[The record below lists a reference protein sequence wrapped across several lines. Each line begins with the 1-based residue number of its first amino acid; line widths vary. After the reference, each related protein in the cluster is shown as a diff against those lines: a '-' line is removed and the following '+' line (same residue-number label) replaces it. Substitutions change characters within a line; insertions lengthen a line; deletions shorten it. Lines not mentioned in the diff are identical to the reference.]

1 VTLEAD
7 LFAALQAQCP
17 RTFPD
22 VAPVN
27 TPRPYVVW
35 QQVGGPAPV
44 YLEGALPN
52 KVAAYV
58 QITVWDDE
66 RKDANALMRS
76 IEAALVASNTLQARP
91 LGGLIGAID
100 DGNVLR
106 GCHQDFEIWAAR

>member
-1 VTLEAD
+1 MTLEAD

-22 VAPVN
+22 VAPVG
-27 TPRPYVVW
+27 TARPYVVW
-35 QQVGGPAPV
+35 QQVGGPAPMYV
-44 YLEGALPN
+44 EGALPD
-52 KVAAYV
+52 KASAYM
-58 QITVWDDE
+58 QITVWADA
-66 RKDANALMRS
+66 RKDANALMRN

-91 LGGLIGAID
+91 LGGLIAAID